1 MNGAQGTTFHSVWG
15 QWVGWG
21 VSECS
26 VMQERSWVLPDQGE
40 VASSLQ
46 SAVKSVSSHCDIW
59 VVSPAEGA
67 TLDASDLLRQKPIQS
82 FI

>member
-1 MNGAQGTTFHSVWG
+1 
-15 QWVGWG
+15 
-21 VSECS
+21 
-26 VMQERSWVLPDQGE
+26 MQERSWVLPDQGE

-59 VVSPAEGA
+59 VMSPAEGA